1 MIMKKVSVIIP
12 VYNVE
17 EFLPKCL
24 ESVIGQTYKELEI
37 ICIDDETPDNSV
49 EIIEKYA
56 EKDDRIR
63 LLRQKN
69 TGLSG
74 ARNTGIRAASGDYIM
89 FVDSD
94 DWIDTET
101 CACAVENIEKYNADV
116 CFWTYVREYAGSSR
130 VKRIFDTDRFFNKE
144 DTEKYVHRRIAGLS
158 GEELKDPENADS
170 IVTAWGKLYRTD
182 IIKENDI
189 LFVDTKIIGTED
201 ALFNLR
207 YFGFASS
214 SVFINRPFN
223 HYRKTNA
230 GSLTVKYKPQL
241 FTCWNTLFDMM
252 NDYIRDNGYG
262 SDFSDALDNRIAL
275 SIIGLGMNEMGNRAG
290 RAQRMKNVG
299 EIIHSERYVRAYKK
313 LPLKYLPFHW
323 KIFFMLCRLGI
334 TAGVYCLLA
343 IMKKF
348 IDGR

>member
-1 MIMKKVSVIIP
+1 MKTVSVIIP
-12 VYNVE
+12 VYNVA

-24 ESVIGQTYKELEI
+24 ESVICQTYKDLEI
-37 ICIDDETPDNSV
+37 ICIDDESPDSSV

-56 EKDDRIR
+56 EKDDRIK

-89 FVDSD
+89 VVDSD

-130 VKRIFDTDRFFNKE
+130 VKRIFESDRFFNKE
-144 DTEKYVHRRIAGLS
+144 DTEKYIHRRIAGLT

-201 ALFNLR
+201 ALFNLQ
-207 YFGFASS
+207 YFGYANS
-214 SVFINRPFN
+214 SVFVNRPFN

-230 GSLTVKYKPQL
+230 TSLTVNYKPRL
-241 FTCWNTLFDMM
+241 FSQWNTLFDMM
-252 NDYIRDNGYG
+252 GDYIRENGCG
-262 SDFSDALDNRIAL
+262 SDFSDALDNRVAL
-275 SIIGLGMNEMGNRAG
+275 SIIGLGMNEMRNKAG
-290 RAQRMKNVG
+290 RAVKMKNIAD
-299 EIIHSERYVRAYKK
+299 IIHSERYVQAYKK
-313 LPLKYLPFHW
+313 LPLKYFPLQW
-323 KIFFMLCRLGI
+323 KIFFAFCKQGN
-334 TAGVYCLLA
+334 TAGVYCLLE
-343 IMKKF
+343 IMKKLV
-348 IDGR
+348 DGR